1 MSLNYFGQGVWILN
15 NPNYNAGNG
24 DFNPFFEIIP
34 QNIRLAAI
42 VLATIAAVIASQALI
57 TGSFTLVAEASGLK
71 FLPRMNIMY
80 PSTKKGQIYI
90 PSVNKMICA
99 ATIAIVLFFQTSA
112 HMEAAYGLSITI
124 SMLMTTILL
133 YEWLAMKGV
142 HTIWNWLF
150 LIFFGFLD
158 VMFMLAS
165 LSKFMHGGYVSL
177 VLAGFIGIIMYVWYY
192 VNKIRAKRES
202 RKAYGSL
209 DEYIDM
215 LPNLNH

>member
-1 MSLNYFGQGVWILN
+1 FFGLPAFVNCFIYL
-15 NPNYNAGNG
+15 
-24 DFNPFFEIIP
+24 
-34 QNIRLAAI
+34 
-42 VLATIAAVIASQALI
+42 IAETSC
-57 TGSFTLVAEASGLK
+57 LK
-71 FLPRMNIMY
+71 ILPRMNIMY
-80 PSTKKGQIYI
+80 PTTKKGQIYI

-158 VMFMLAS
+158 V
-165 LSKFMHGGYVSL
+165 
-177 VLAGFIGIIMYVWYY
+177 
-192 VNKIRAKRES
+192 
-202 RKAYGSL
+202 
-209 DEYIDM
+209 
-215 LPNLNH
+215 